1 MITLLDHGASGSRRH
16 LTLALSLT
24 AVLLAVSCSD
34 SNLPTTPT
42 TFGTAG
48 SSSSSSANVSINA
61 LSDNIVAQPV
71 ASSFCPTVAP
81 FNVPFVVVV
90 NSGGASGVVVTQ
102 FHMQFTDIAGTH
114 MPSVTIPAPV
124 PIQEFGT
131 ELTQARD
138 LRFPLSLGVGCGVG
152 RAGTIVVGFDAT
164 DRAGHKSS
172 GQTRITVR

>member
-1 MITLLDHGASGSRRH
+1 MQRLQS
-16 LTLALSLT
+16 
-24 AVLLAVSCSD
+24 SD
-34 SNLPTTPT
+34 DSDDVRD
-42 TFGTAG
+42 GGVVAG
-48 SSSSSSANVSINA
+48 GGERFDQRV
-61 LSDNIVAQPV
+61 SDNIVAQPV
-71 ASSFCPTVAP
+71 AGAFCPTVSP

-90 NSGGASGVVVTQ
+90 NSNGETGIVVTQ

-131 ELTQARD
+131 ELTRARD
-138 LRFPLSLGVGCGVG
+138 LRFPLSLGVGCGGG
-152 RAGTIVVGFDAT
+152 RAGTLVVGFDAT

>member
-1 MITLLDHGASGSRRH
+1 MITLLDHGAHGSRRH
-16 LTLALSLT
+16 LTLALSLI

-34 SNLPTTPT
+34 SSLPTTPT
-42 TFGTAG
+42 TFGPAG
-48 SSSSSSANVSINA
+48 SSSSPANVSISA

-71 ASSFCPTVAP
+71 AGGFCPAVSP
-81 FNVPFVVVV
+81 FSVPFIVVV
-90 NSGGASGVVVTQ
+90 NSNGDAGVVVTQ

-124 PIQEFGT
+124 PTQEFGT

-138 LRFPLSLGVGCGVG
+138 LRFPLSLGVGCGGG
-152 RAGTIVVGFDAT
+152 RAGTIVVGFDAH
-164 DRAGHKSS
+164 DRSGHMSS